1 MRKGFLSYICF
12 PYCRLYFQSLVSLF
26 SVPLSLIKRQMMFL
40 FISLSKLYC
49 FWIKV
54 SYWSSVFLA
63 IGGILTG
70 FSQRRVSN
78 WSSPFMP
85 NSLLSPLA
93 KLSRW
98 RSIAINCF
106 HQKPDFLHP
115 VRGTRVCLASF
126 SCDVSCEKH
135 GEVIFPGWHNRL
147 YLRIVSCLL

>member
-1 MRKGFLSYICF
+1 
-12 PYCRLYFQSLVSLF
+12 
-26 SVPLSLIKRQMMFL
+26 
-40 FISLSKLYC
+40 
-49 FWIKV
+49 
-54 SYWSSVFLA
+54 
-63 IGGILTG
+63 
-70 FSQRRVSN
+70 
-78 WSSPFMP
+78 MP

-147 YLRIVSCLL
+147 YHANSELSIIISEFLLEKYFVVCYWFT